1 MDVLLKIIVNALY
14 FVALIN
20 PISKISVVSLILSRE
35 KKSELGPIV
44 KKTTLV
50 AAVILLGSMIFGDLV
65 LRKVFHVTIHALR
78 LSGGMVLVWIGFNA
92 LRNGVF
98 FERDR
103 AARFSDLAIVPLAC
117 PMIAGPATIAASI
130 TLTAQEGFMITAGSV
145 LIAIFVNSLFMYFS
159 HGISRVLIRF
169 NILGALIRIIGL
181 IVMTIGAQMM
191 LDGISDWIGTVNGIT
206 S

>member
-1 MDVLLKIIVNALY
+1 MEKLLNIAINALY

-20 PISKISVVSLILSRE
+20 PISKISVVALMLSE
-35 KKSELGPIV
+35 QNKKQLGDIV
-44 KKTTLV
+44 RKTTII
-50 AAVILLGSMIFGDLV
+50 AALILLGSMVFGDLV
-65 LRKVFHVTIHALR
+65 LRKVFHVTIHSLR
-78 LSGGMVLVWIGFNA
+78 LSGGLVLVWIGFNA

-98 FERDR
+98 FERD
-103 AARFSDLAIVPLAC
+103 ATARFSDLAIVPLAC

-130 TLTAQEGFMITAGSV
+130 TLTAQAGIMVAAASV
-145 LIAIFVNSLFMYFS
+145 LLAIFVNSFFMYFS
-159 HGISRVLIRF
+159 HAISRVLVRF

-191 LDGISDWIGTVNGIT
+191 LDGISQWIGTVRGIT